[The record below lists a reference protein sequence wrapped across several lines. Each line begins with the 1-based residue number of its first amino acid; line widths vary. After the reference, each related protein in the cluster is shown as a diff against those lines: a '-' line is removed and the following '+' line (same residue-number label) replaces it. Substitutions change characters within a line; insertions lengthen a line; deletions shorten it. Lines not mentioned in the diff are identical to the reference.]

1 MRPSLFCLLCGPKGV
16 SRLLLLTSFSLCCWQ
31 VHSWA
36 RLLDEGTAAPDFVY
50 ARGGL
55 AEQAEALLAQNP
67 TPAEAA
73 LLRLLTG
80 DASAIGQHEP
90 VNWVE
95 HLLCTLLYGRRG
107 DGSCFSPIYDKELVG
122 ETLAEGSMDA
132 VERSAESGTHTHFHR

>member
-1 MRPSLFCLLCGPKGV
+1 MS
-16 SRLLLLTSFSLCCWQ
+16 SLLLLTSFFSLCCWQ

-55 AEQAEALLAQNP
+55 AEQAEALLSQSP

-80 DASAIGQHEP
+80 DGSAIGQHEP

-95 HLLCTLLYGRRG
+95 HLLCTLLYGRRA

-132 VERSAESGTHTHFHR
+132 VERSAESGAPRDTRTLSLEPLQV